1 MRARLTRMKEP
12 ARQAKCAGGASRRRG
27 GWSMQELVDYNG
39 SLVAPTVR
47 RRAVYFRLCVF
58 ILHGFVVRSDYEEE
72 IAALYRASKMVCV
85 LAASSAFKLF
95 KTAEPVEPVRPLAA
109 V

>member
-1 MRARLTRMKEP
+1 MRARLTRM
-12 ARQAKCAGGASRRRG
+12 ARADATGEAKCAGDAPRRRLVDSRIGGLQWFASRADCAAAR
-27 GWSMQELVDYNG
+27 
-39 SLVAPTVR
+39 
-47 RRAVYFRLCVF
+47 VYFRLCVF
-58 ILHGFVVRSDYEEE
+58 ILYGFVARSDYEEE

>member
-1 MRARLTRMKEP
+1 MRARLTRM
-12 ARQAKCAGGASRRRG
+12 ARADATGDVCGRRASTTRRLVDSRIDGLQWFASRADCAAAR
-27 GWSMQELVDYNG
+27 
-39 SLVAPTVR
+39 
-47 RRAVYFRLCVF
+47 VYFRLCVF
-58 ILHGFVVRSDYEEE
+58 ILYGFVARSDYEEE